1 MATGVVLPSSLSTS
15 ARLRRA
21 SGSPSVET
29 QGPMPIS
36 RSPESAFATMA
47 LSLSYVAALLGT
59 FVQSADSALG
69 RFFAWPSS
77 SWASAAYLNLNRKF
91 PGGGFTGPSAMAK
104 SARRPGAGSST
115 AALAEWVG
123 LESARCRSRKLA
135 SLGASTGQS
144 RKRARIFPTPN
155 RDSQHTHLRLVGG
168 CSRHYDH

>member
-69 RFFAWPSS
+69 RFFCLALIVLGFGRVFKPDSEV
-77 SWASAAYLNLNRKF
+77 
-91 PGGGFTGPSAMAK
+91 PGGFTGPSAIAK
-104 SARRPGAGSST
+104 SARRGG
-115 AALAEWVG
+115 
-123 LESARCRSRKLA
+123 
-135 SLGASTGQS
+135 
-144 RKRARIFPTPN
+144 
-155 RDSQHTHLRLVGG
+155 TH
-168 CSRHYDH
+168 